1 MKRILVTGASGFVG
15 RRLCAH
21 LVHQGWR
28 VRAAVRGAPPIP
40 LAEGI
45 DMHAVPDIG
54 PETDWSGALAGIDAV
69 VHLAARVHVMHETA
83 MEGLREHR
91 RVNTEGTDTLA
102 RAAARAGVQRFVYLS
117 TIKVNGERTLDQP
130 FTEADTPAP
139 VDAYG
144 QSKLEAEQRLA
155 RIADE
160 TGLACVIFRPP
171 LMYGPGVKGNFRRL
185 ISLVRLRIPLPL
197 AGITNARS
205 MLCVDNMVSAI
216 EAVLNRTQPV
226 TATYLVSD
234 GHDLSTPELL
244 RKIGAAM
251 GGMPPLFRCPRSL
264 LLAAAGM
271 AGKGEEARRMIESLR
286 VDCGKLQRELQ
297 WNPPVSIDAGI
308 AAAVQWQ
315 LQKSNPPDD
324 TRGPGHE

>member
-21 LVHQGWR
+21 LVNQGWQ
-28 VRAAVRGAPPIP
+28 VRAAVRSTPAIP

-45 DMHAVPDIG
+45 DTHVIPDIG
-54 PETDWSGALAGIDAV
+54 PETDWSGALAGIEAV

-91 RVNTEGTDTLA
+91 RVNTEGTAALA

-117 TIKVNGERTLDQP
+117 TIKVNGERTLDKP
-130 FTEADTPAP
+130 FTEADAPDP

-144 QSKLEAEQRLA
+144 LSKLEAEQQLT
-155 RIADE
+155 RIAGE
-160 TGLACVIFRPP
+160 TGLAAAIFRPP

-185 ISLVRLRIPLPL
+185 ISLVRRRIPLPL

-205 MLCVDNMVSAI
+205 MLGVDNMVSAI
-216 EAVLNRTQPV
+216 DTVLRRPQPV
-226 TATYLVSD
+226 SGTFLVSD
-234 GHDLSTPELL
+234 GHDLSTPDLV
-244 RKIGAAM
+244 RRISVAM
-251 GGMPPLFRCPRSL
+251 GRYPLLFPCPPSL
-264 LLAAAGM
+264 LLAAAGL

-286 VDCGKLQRELQ
+286 VDCGKLRRELQ
-297 WNPPVSIDAGI
+297 WNPPVGVDAGI

-315 LQKSNPPDD
+315 LQKNNPPD